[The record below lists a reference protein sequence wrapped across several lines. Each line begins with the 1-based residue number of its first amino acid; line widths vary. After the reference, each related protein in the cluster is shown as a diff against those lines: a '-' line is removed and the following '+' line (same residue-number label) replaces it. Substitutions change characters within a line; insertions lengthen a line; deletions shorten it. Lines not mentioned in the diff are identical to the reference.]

1 VTPPLS
7 FERSRQPP
15 GRAGT
20 HFSQGGSCAPYRAP
34 SGDLHAAASFLP
46 LRDVAFARG
55 QDLVGKLT
63 SDVAD
68 FLSNGGQIEKL
79 GNKPFLRI
87 TPAEGTP
94 AAADAAVADAK

>member
-1 VTPPLS
+1 MQLRHSSHYVTS
-7 FERSRQPP
+7 RSRE
-15 GRAGT
+15 AKI
-20 HFSQGGSCAPYRAP
+20 SSE
-34 SGDLHAAASFLP
+34 
-46 LRDVAFARG
+46 
-55 QDLVGKLT
+55 KLT